1 MKKVAPEAGFRFET
15 ICEVPSF
22 LGQARDPVTQLA
34 TLLFATDPRLGPI
47 GVFVAA
53 SAALMCSSL
62 LAVLIGSQIPRFV
75 SPVMLRAGAGC
86 GFIAIGIW
94 LLSGCVVARP

>member
-1 MKKVAPEAGFRFET
+1 MKALIPVFLSILVAE
-15 ICEVPSF
+15 
-22 LGQARDPVTQLA
+22 LGDKTQLA
-34 TLLFATDPRLGPI
+34 TLLFATDQRLSPI